1 MRQRLERLLCVKSL
15 VTIALTVVFC
25 RLAVTGA
32 VSAQQFL
39 TIFTVV
45 ISFRHAGGAAFDR
58 RLNTANP
65 RPSEGDGRPGIR
77 YRNERGENK
86 KRDKNEKMDQ

>member
-45 ISFRHAGGAAFDR
+45 ISFYFGTQVERVRPAAEYSKSPAVRGGW
-58 RLNTANP
+58 TT
-65 RPSEGDGRPGIR
+65 GDPLQ
-77 YRNERGENK
+77 K
-86 KRDKNEKMDQ
+86 

>member
-39 TIFTVV
+39 TVV
-45 ISFRHAGGAAFDR
+45 ISFYFGTQVERRSAGG
-58 RLNTANP
+58 
-65 RPSEGDGRPGIR
+65 
-77 YRNERGENK
+77 
-86 KRDKNEKMDQ
+86 

>member
-45 ISFRHAGGAAFDR
+45 ISFYFGTHQSSQ
-58 RLNTANP
+58 N
-65 RPSEGDGRPGIR
+65 R
-77 YRNERGENK
+77 YRYHHCILGK
-86 KRDKNEKMDQ
+86 

>member
-1 MRQRLERLLCVKSL
+1 MCVKSL

-45 ISFRHAGGAAFDR
+45 ISFYFGTQVERRSAGG
-58 RLNTANP
+58 
-65 RPSEGDGRPGIR
+65 
-77 YRNERGENK
+77 
-86 KRDKNEKMDQ
+86 

>member
-45 ISFRHAGGAAFDR
+45 ISFYFGTQVER

>member
-1 MRQRLERLLCVKSL
+1 LHIGLYCGIVWPGGECHAAAACVKSL

-45 ISFRHAGGAAFDR
+45 ISFYFGTQVERRSTGG
-58 RLNTANP
+58 
-65 RPSEGDGRPGIR
+65 
-77 YRNERGENK
+77 
-86 KRDKNEKMDQ
+86 

>member
-45 ISFRHAGGAAFDR
+45 ISFYFGTQVERRRPVRQRAPSGSRGGSR
-58 RLNTANP
+58 VR
-65 RPSEGDGRPGIR
+65 
-77 YRNERGENK
+77 
-86 KRDKNEKMDQ
+86 

>member
-45 ISFRHAGGAAFDR
+45 ISFYFARRWSGVRPAAEYSKSPAVRGGW
-58 RLNTANP
+58 TT
-65 RPSEGDGRPGIR
+65 GDPLQ
-77 YRNERGENK
+77 K
-86 KRDKNEKMDQ
+86 

>member
-45 ISFRHAGGAAFDR
+45 ISFYFGTQVERH
-58 RLNTANP
+58 
-65 RPSEGDGRPGIR
+65 
-77 YRNERGENK
+77 
-86 KRDKNEKMDQ
+86 

>member
-1 MRQRLERLLCVKSL
+1 MRQRLDCVKSL

-45 ISFRHAGGAAFDR
+45 ISFYFGTQVERRSTGG
-58 RLNTANP
+58 
-65 RPSEGDGRPGIR
+65 
-77 YRNERGENK
+77 
-86 KRDKNEKMDQ
+86 

>member
-25 RLAVTGA
+25 RLAVRGA

-45 ISFRHAGGAAFDR
+45 ISFYFGTQVERRSTGG
-58 RLNTANP
+58 LNTANP
-65 RPSEGDGRPGIR
+65 RPVRGGWTTGDPLQ
-77 YRNERGENK
+77 K
-86 KRDKNEKMDQ
+86 

>member
-45 ISFRHAGGAAFDR
+45 ISFYFGR

>member
-32 VSAQQFL
+32 VSAQKFL

-45 ISFRHAGGAAFDR
+45 ISFYFGTQVERRSAGG
-58 RLNTANP
+58 
-65 RPSEGDGRPGIR
+65 
-77 YRNERGENK
+77 
-86 KRDKNEKMDQ
+86 

>member
-39 TIFTVV
+39 TIFLVL
-45 ISFRHAGGAAFDR
+45 FRHAGGAAFGR

>member
-45 ISFRHAGGAAFDR
+45 ISFYFGTQVQRRSAGAEYSKSPAVRGGW
-58 RLNTANP
+58 TT
-65 RPSEGDGRPGIR
+65 GDPLQ
-77 YRNERGENK
+77 K
-86 KRDKNEKMDQ
+86 

>member
-39 TIFTVV
+39 TIFGRDLVL
-45 ISFRHAGGAAFDR
+45 FRHAGGAAFGR

-65 RPSEGDGRPGIR
+65 RPSRGWTTGDPLQ
-77 YRNERGENK
+77 K
-86 KRDKNEKMDQ
+86 

>member
-1 MRQRLERLLCVKSL
+1 MRQVSCNDRSDRRILQAGRDGRSQRAAVPHDLYGRDL
-15 VTIALTVVFC
+15 VL
-25 RLAVTGA
+25 
-32 VSAQQFL
+32 
-39 TIFTVV
+39 
-45 ISFRHAGGAAFDR
+45 FRHAGGAAFGR